1 MPDHLTDATC
11 RRCGTRQTVPPDVT
25 VSVLDVPTVRAL
37 LNGRP
42 PALLCKACGDVLP
55 VHTRLEILGEQ
66 WAAVV
71 DVGGTHERPR
81 PPAELVRALG
91 LHLDGVIGAL
101 WRAPDREAQF
111 ELVNE
116 RHHELS
122 AEAVAA
128 VLLAAE
134 GLVGDWV
141 VGSGGDPAA
150 TVDDMLGPVQAHAL
164 ILAALSVVPD
174 GGPDLASVIA
184 RHIAPGLVLPRAVE
198 DLAAA
203 VARMLDANRLEGRMR
218 FVVLSVHAAA
228 HLAATRP
235 DPLASRFT
243 RDWIALASAADEH
256 PEDGELRRLQL
267 PTELLAAAVDPA
279 ELTAAV
285 LEMTDAPSGWMERMQ
300 RIAEQAGRPQ
310 LIRQVTHGLPVLAE
324 APAEVFREALTE
336 LAKTPGDPRALVE
349 GLRFVL
355 GALLAAGRTNE
366 LEAMTDHALSIS
378 DRSDTVTA
386 LLLAQFG
393 AAAKDARMPKA
404 FLSKAGDEAQPWE
417 ERLPEGVR
425 LALHTERASALRI
438 AGRAREARAIL
449 EPFLDVPLDP
459 ESRWLTELNL
469 AMVLRDGG
477 AADAGLQATEDLLAR
492 AQGDE
497 QRFLAHQSLA
507 RTTTV
512 LGQHGDAVRHLRS
525 AIALAHGRYTDQVP
539 VLRASLA
546 ALLAAAGDTAGTITE
561 LDALGAGP
569 LIAQVAL
576 GAADAVT
583 VLLEQGEELN
593 AERIEQTAGQLQS
606 VLEHAQAAGDL
617 TVAGSALRVRGRLR
631 ELLGDSDGAAT
642 DWEDLLDIFRD
653 PFALV
658 SLATLRLT
666 AGRPDEARALLAE
679 VPEALLE
686 EHGGATDIGAI
697 LDVTGRL
704 RAGMRQLS
712 TVMMAGR
719 PLPRDVRLAAEL
731 SRDAIGRTRA
741 WASAR
746 SSTPSRTALAEG
758 LPDEALSKLA
768 PTTGVLWVLEWWE
781 ATQGVVSLLTRIAAD
796 ATVVTRAL
804 PAMPADAPD
813 VAEEILARLQ
823 GWWPSRPGEPLLH
836 AGWQQ
841 LTSWL
846 RDGMR
851 DASTGD
857 HLVVIEHQGLVGL
870 PWHAIDDVAWT
881 TSYSPGW
888 SALLDMPQSARETTA
903 TGIVSVPARGEA
915 EGTRQAFAADIDRA
929 RRDVARRGLRL
940 EVLEGAAADEQAVL
954 DLLGRSDLAVLQ
966 CHGLIDPDQL
976 DLALLVAYEG
986 QLPTQHPIAAAS
998 QQGRAHRLTWRAL
1011 QELPAGP
1018 GVVLSAACSTG
1029 QGLIGG
1035 LGERV
1040 GLFAA
1045 LRPRGT
1051 CAVVAPAW
1059 DALAGD
1065 VIAQL
1070 AEVRELLL
1078 DGVPLGQAVKRAS
1091 DNSATRLPP
1100 WRALVLSIE
1109 GDWR

>member
-1 MPDHLTDATC
+1 MKGMPGHLIDATC
-11 RRCGTRQTVPPDVT
+11 RRCGTRQTVPSDVT
-25 VSVLDVPTVRAL
+25 VSVLDVAAVRAL

-55 VHTRLEILGEQ
+55 VHTRFEILGEQ

-71 DVGGTHERPR
+71 DLGSTRERPR
-81 PPAELVRALG
+81 PPAELVHALG

-116 RHHELS
+116 RLPELS

-134 GLVGDWV
+134 GLAGDWV
-141 VGSGGDPAA
+141 VGNGGEPAA
-150 TVDDMLGPVQAHAL
+150 TVDDMLGLVQAHAL

-203 VARMLDANRLEGRMR
+203 VARMLDANRLEGRTR
-218 FVVLSVHAAA
+218 FAVLSVHAAA
-228 HLAATRP
+228 HLAATQP

-243 RDWIALASAADEH
+243 RDWIAVASVADEH

-267 PTELLAAAVDPA
+267 PTELLVEAVDPA
-279 ELTAAV
+279 ELTVAV
-285 LEMTDAPSGWMERMQ
+285 LEMTDAPSGWMERMQRMQ

-324 APAEVFREALTE
+324 ASADVFREALTE

-355 GALLAAGRTNE
+355 GALLAAGRTDE
-366 LEAMTDHALSIS
+366 LEEMTDHALSVS
-378 DRSDTVTA
+378 DGSDTVTA
-386 LLLAQFG
+386 LLFAQFG
-393 AAAKDARMPKA
+393 AAAKDARMPWA
-404 FLSKAGDEAQPWE
+404 FLAKVGDQPQPWE
-417 ERLPEGVR
+417 ERLSDGVR

-459 ESRWLTELNL
+459 ENRWLTELNL

-477 AADAGLQATEDLLAR
+477 AADSGLQATEDLLAR

-512 LGQHGDAVRHLRS
+512 LGQHGEAVRHLRS
-525 AIALAHGRYTDQVP
+525 AIALAHGRYTDQGP

-569 LIAQVAL
+569 LVAQVAL

-583 VLLEQGEELN
+583 VLLERGEELS

-642 DWEDLLDIFRD
+642 DWEDLIDIFRD

-666 AGRPDEARALLAE
+666 AGRPDEARALLTE

-686 EHGGATDIGAI
+686 EHGGVTDIGAI

-741 WASAR
+741 WASAQAPR
-746 SSTPSRTALAEG
+746 RHVTPSLRAC
-758 LPDEALSKLA
+758 
-768 PTTGVLWVLEWWE
+768 
-781 ATQGVVSLLTRIAAD
+781 LTRLS
-796 ATVVTRAL
+796 RHWR
-804 PAMPADAPD
+804 P
-813 VAEEILARLQ
+813 
-823 GWWPSRPGEPLLH
+823 RPGCS
-836 AGWQQ
+836 GCSSGGRQ
-841 LTSWL
+841 LK
-846 RDGMR
+846 
-851 DASTGD
+851 
-857 HLVVIEHQGLVGL
+857 
-870 PWHAIDDVAWT
+870 
-881 TSYSPGW
+881 
-888 SALLDMPQSARETTA
+888 
-903 TGIVSVPARGEA
+903 
-915 EGTRQAFAADIDRA
+915 
-929 RRDVARRGLRL
+929 
-940 EVLEGAAADEQAVL
+940 
-954 DLLGRSDLAVLQ
+954 
-966 CHGLIDPDQL
+966 
-976 DLALLVAYEG
+976 
-986 QLPTQHPIAAAS
+986 
-998 QQGRAHRLTWRAL
+998 
-1011 QELPAGP
+1011 EL
-1018 GVVLSAACSTG
+1018 SRC
-1029 QGLIGG
+1029 
-1035 LGERV
+1035 
-1040 GLFAA
+1040 
-1045 LRPRGT
+1045 
-1051 CAVVAPAW
+1051 
-1059 DALAGD
+1059 
-1065 VIAQL
+1065 
-1070 AEVRELLL
+1070 
-1078 DGVPLGQAVKRAS
+1078 
-1091 DNSATRLPP
+1091 
-1100 WRALVLSIE
+1100 
-1109 GDWR
+1109 